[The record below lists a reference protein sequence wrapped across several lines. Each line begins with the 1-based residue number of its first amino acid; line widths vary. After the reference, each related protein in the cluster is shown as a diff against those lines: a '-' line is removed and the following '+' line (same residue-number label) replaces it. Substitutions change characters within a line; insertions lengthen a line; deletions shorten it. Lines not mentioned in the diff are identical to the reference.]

1 MFLCLV
7 PWCFI
12 NLISKCFKNQLTE
25 PGALPKMPYAQR
37 SPGQINLTKN
47 TRRHVHSS
55 AYLTLPWFH
64 HPPGNSRGGT
74 NTGTLC
80 RFRMGRKAN
89 CRAKVKPSTM
99 CISKFM
105 FSIYIYI
112 SGKLGIPEWF
122 IQLSISWW
130 QLARHLS
137 LTWQCDGVPC
147 SEYHQQGFCTAGSDC
162 TQ

>member
-1 MFLCLV
+1 MLLSILFHLKKCGHEPLGLIKSLWNINQEIRYVFVQCLV

-105 FSIYIYI
+105 FPIYI
-112 SGKLGIPEWF
+112 SVE
-122 IQLSISWW
+122 SWAFLNGLYNC
-130 QLARHLS
+130 Q
-137 LTWQCDGVPC
+137 
-147 SEYHQQGFCTAGSDC
+147 
-162 TQ
+162 